1 MLALALKAFLLTGG
15 NKDRHE
21 HAGRVRASGVACLGD
36 FRQVMQV
43 SSFRT
48 LAVCRCLQ
56 ALGSREL
63 QDCFW
68 LKGKLM
74 GPRAQLRP

>member
-1 MLALALKAFLLTGG
+1 MHRA
-15 NKDRHE
+15 
-21 HAGRVRASGVACLGD
+21 RASAVDFLRD

-43 SSFRT
+43 SFRT

-63 QDCFW
+63 QDCFRF
-68 LKGKLM
+68 KEKM
-74 GPRAQLRP
+74 MCPRLRP